1 MKSFKLTKI
10 KLRKAAPHV
19 MFVLGVVGIVYTVV
33 DACKAA
39 RKLDKDLEEDLE
51 ELKEAEDIYQDA
63 KEYPDKYADDPTYI
77 KNAKKTVRKL
87 RRRTFFKA
95 AKKFVRPALV
105 GIASIVLLG
114 TAHVLMTK
122 AVIAAPAL
130 ANAVAAEYKDYR
142 AATREKYGDEVDKE
156 LRFAAMNKGKEK
168 KEVVRVDKETGEE
181 TVEEWDVIDGTNI
194 AGVGPFTVPFCKTFC
209 GAAYMGNTYYD
220 TSSIA
225 RLTEYVNDQLYTY
238 HKGAV
243 FIDDLMKRLG
253 YDITPISR
261 TAGWIEGDEVRI
273 SYEFAYIDWGLG
285 NGPEGTYM
293 VEFNC
298 RPDATVGLKKP
309 KQKWWG
315 AGAGI

>member
-51 ELKEAEDIYQDA
+51 ELKEAEDIYEDA
-63 KEYPDKYADDPTYI
+63 KEYPNKYADDPTYI
-77 KNAKKTVRKL
+77 KNAKKTVRKV

-194 AGVGPFTVPFCKTFC
+194 AGVGPFTVPF
-209 GAAYMGNTYYD
+209 
-220 TSSIA
+220 
-225 RLTEYVNDQLYTY
+225 
-238 HKGAV
+238 
-243 FIDDLMKRLG
+243 
-253 YDITPISR
+253 
-261 TAGWIEGDEVRI
+261 
-273 SYEFAYIDWGLG
+273 
-285 NGPEGTYM
+285 
-293 VEFNC
+293 
-298 RPDATVGLKKP
+298 
-309 KQKWWG
+309 
-315 AGAGI
+315 